1 MEDDEAAA
9 YTQIQTS
16 RSATEPPSGKG
27 MDAVALDDPAKGDAK
42 MDYRIVPLP
51 QRLQEQ
57 PPESIEP
64 FCTNVVITSKY
75 TPWNFLP
82 LFMIESFRKV
92 R

>member
-16 RSATEPPSGKG
+16 RSASEQPSGKG
-27 MDAVALDDPAKGDAK
+27 MDAVALDDSAKGEARP
-42 MDYRIVPLP
+42 DYRIVPLP

-57 PPESIEP
+57 PPESLEP

-92 R
+92 S